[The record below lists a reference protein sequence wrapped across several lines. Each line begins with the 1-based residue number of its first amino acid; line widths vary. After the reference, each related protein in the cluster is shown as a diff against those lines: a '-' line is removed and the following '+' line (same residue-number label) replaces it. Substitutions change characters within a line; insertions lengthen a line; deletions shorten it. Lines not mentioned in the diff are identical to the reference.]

1 MDLKKIEQHIRA
13 LTDVNETEEPFLSC
27 FFNLEKGVNQ
37 CINFLLERKQILIR
51 GLSHKREQSF
61 LEAIEEVQNCLRTK
75 VIPKMKGM
83 AVFVRCGELPFL
95 LPLKFRVPLPNQ
107 IVIGSSPHI
116 YPLIELKDVYHRYV
130 ILIATKE
137 NARILEV
144 NLGAITES
152 LWTKRPELRKRV
164 GRSWTKEHYQNH
176 RHNRTDKFY
185 KEKIDMLDK
194 LMNAGGYSHL
204 ILAGSPEI
212 TSKLKKKLPKRLSDK
227 IIDIV
232 ATNGKVE
239 TQILI
244 EATLSS
250 FIDHEQQESFVAV
263 DKLRQ
268 ELDTNGLAVVGE
280 EECLKALEDRQADML
295 IIAQEY
301 DNLELKNKLV
311 QLAIQNDVHIETVR
325 DSYLLI
331 QNGGVGCLLRY

>member
-1 MDLKKIEQHIRA
+1 MDLKKIEEHIRK
-13 LTDVNETEEPFLSC
+13 LTEINETEEPFLSC

-37 CINFLLERKQILIR
+37 CLNFLFERKELLAR
-51 GLSHKREQSF
+51 GLSHNREKSF
-61 LEAIEEVQNCLRTK
+61 LAAVDEVETCLRTK
-75 VIPKMKGM
+75 VVSTMKGM
-83 AVFVRCGELPFL
+83 AVFVRCGSSPFFL
-95 LPLKFRVPLPNQ
+95 HLKFRVPLSNQ

-137 NARILEV
+137 SARILEV
-144 NLGAITES
+144 NLGAISES

-164 GRSWTKEHYQNH
+164 GHGWSKEHYQNH
-176 RHNRTDKFY
+176 RRNRTDIFY
-185 KEKIDMLDK
+185 KEKIEMLDK
-194 LMNAGGYSHL
+194 LMAAGGYRHL

-212 TSKLKKKLPKRLSDK
+212 TSKLKKKLPNRLSDK

-232 ATNGKVE
+232 STNGKVE
-239 TQILI
+239 TQVLI

-250 FIDHEQQESFVAV
+250 FIDHEQQESFIAV

-268 ELDTNGLAVVGE
+268 ELNTNGLAVVGVGDS
-280 EECLKALEDRQADML
+280 LKALEEQRVDML

-301 DNLELKNKLV
+301 DNLDLKNKLV
-311 QLAIQNDVHIETVR
+311 QLAIQNDVHIETVK